1 MLLKSQLRWAGHVS
15 RMDDQRQPKIA
26 LYGELS
32 NGHRDRGA
40 PKKRY
45 KDSLKKSLGA
55 CHIDHRQ
62 WSILAADRDAWRRT
76 VHQAVSSFEDSR
88 TENLR
93 EKRRR
98 RKNREASAAVPDVT
112 FDCSHCGRTFLSR
125 IGLVSHERACS
136 RR

>member
-1 MLLKSQLRWAGHVS
+1 MVNFLLATVTER
-15 RMDDQRQPKIA
+15 
-26 LYGELS
+26 
-32 NGHRDRGA
+32 A

-62 WSILAADRDAWRRT
+62 WFTQAADRVTLRYII
-76 VHQAVSSFEDSR
+76 HQAVSSFEDSR
-88 TENLR
+88 TNNLR

-98 RKNREASAAVPDVT
+98 RKNREASTTTVPGVI
-112 FDCSHCGRTFLSR
+112 FDCSQCDRTCLSR

-136 RR
+136 RRGQPPL